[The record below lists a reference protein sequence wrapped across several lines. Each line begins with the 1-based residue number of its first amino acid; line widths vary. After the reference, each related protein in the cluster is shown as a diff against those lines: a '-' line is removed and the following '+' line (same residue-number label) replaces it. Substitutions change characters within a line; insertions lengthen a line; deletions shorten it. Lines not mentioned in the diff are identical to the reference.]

1 MIEQDLCGLIA
12 QVLSNSSDLACNPGT
27 VDCLNW
33 MGIQTQFQKHRF
45 VSIQNNAYITI
56 TNMGVTTIYGFTRL
70 YVNVIKH
77 IKCTLLRL
85 RQLLVTD
92 SVVVAYE

>member
-33 MGIQTQFQKHRF
+33 MGR
-45 VSIQNNAYITI
+45 QNNAYITI

-85 RQLLVTD
+85 RQLLVTY